1 MVDGPVHGDVR
12 LAPERRHARVR
23 GRRERAR
30 CAVAKPAVRLR
41 PAVGAPTP
49 SLPGQYIVLQGR
61 IHGRWATRAYTLTS
75 RGGAAVPYEINVKRE
90 EMGLFSR
97 WLSDYADHEALLR
110 CSQPMG
116 DVFLGADET
125 GPVYAFAA
133 GIGITPGLALART
146 LSVDGTG
153 RTVHIDWS
161 ARSHDDFESAYEL
174 EALSLGRFVSWTRRC
189 TSTDGRLD
197 AATLAERY
205 PYQEGAL
212 AFVCGPDAY
221 MERVREWLVA
231 AGWPAGSVRVEVFSS
246 NVDVDGHVGR
256 EDRAEREVVDLT
268 DAEVVPY
275 DSFALDLRPDRP
287 VLREAEI
294 FLAQMYRELGLSSVL
309 EGRLAEV
316 RAEIAET
323 GTYVQTADELSY
335 GARLAWRN
343 SSRCIGRFFWNHLQV
358 RDMRHLET
366 EEEMFEAIVD
376 HMRLATNEG
385 DLVSTLTVF
394 RPGEPT
400 IRLWNGQLV
409 RYAGYRQPDGK
420 VIGDPA
426 NCELTER
433 IQALGWKA
441 PGGRFDV
448 LPLVLQIGDRA
459 PKYFE
464 IPPDAV
470 MEVEIEHPDLPWFAE
485 LGLRWYV
492 LPAVS
497 ELVLDSGGVQYRCVP
512 FNGFYM
518 VTEIGARNFS
528 DESRYDLL
536 PVIADKMGLDRRT
549 TATLWKD
556 RALVELN
563 VAVMHSFQKKKV
575 RMQDHHAMS
584 TYFEKFEEQ
593 ETACKRPVYAD
604 WSWLVPPMSGS
615 TSSIFLRDD
624 LQNVVLKP
632 MYAYQKKAWEED
644 RDPDHEGPVPPC
656 PYHRRR
662 AHG

>member
-1 MVDGPVHGDVR
+1 MAGSASSQSAGG
-12 LAPERRHARVR
+12 E
-23 GRRERAR
+23 
-30 CAVAKPAVRLR
+30 KPS
-41 PAVGAPTP
+41 P
-49 SLPGQYIVLQGR
+49 S
-61 IHGRWATRAYTLTS
+61 ASTR
-75 RGGAAVPYEINVKRE
+75 
-90 EMGLFSR
+90 
-97 WLSDYADHEALLR
+97 SDWV
-110 CSQPMG
+110 S
-116 DVFLGADET
+116 VT
-125 GPVYAFAA
+125 G
-133 GIGITPGLALART
+133 
-146 LSVDGTG
+146 SVSDGTG
-153 RTVHIDWS
+153 PADLQPTRT
-161 ARSHDDFESAYEL
+161 
-174 EALSLGRFVSWTRRC
+174 TRR
-189 TSTDGRLD
+189 T
-197 AATLAERY
+197 ERTT
-205 PYQEGAL
+205 PPARQ
-212 AFVCGPDAY
+212 CGP
-221 MERVREWLVA
+221 
-231 AGWPAGSVRVEVFSS
+231 
-246 NVDVDGHVGR
+246 
-256 EDRAEREVVDLT
+256 
-268 DAEVVPY
+268 
-275 DSFALDLRPDRP
+275 
-287 VLREAEI
+287 EAP
-294 FLAQMYRELGLSSVL
+294 
-309 EGRLAEV
+309 
-316 RAEIAET
+316 
-323 GTYVQTADELSY
+323 
-335 GARLAWRN
+335 
-343 SSRCIGRFFWNHLQV
+343 H
-358 RDMRHLET
+358 
-366 EEEMFEAIVD
+366 
-376 HMRLATNEG
+376 
-385 DLVSTLTVF
+385 
-394 RPGEPT
+394 
-400 IRLWNGQLV
+400 
-409 RYAGYRQPDGK
+409 RQPLPADR
-420 VIGDPA
+420 DPRRPHLA
-426 NCELTER
+426 
-433 IQALGWKA
+433 IWS
-441 PGGRFDV
+441 PRFEHTWS
-448 LPLVLQIGDRA
+448 PHMSQ
-459 PKYFE
+459 

-593 ETACKRPVYAD
+593 EIACKRPVYAD